1 VAAAVIF
8 HRNFDEQMQVI
19 QFMKNLAMTG
29 GFLLLYVQGP
39 GAFSIDAWR
48 GK

>member
-1 VAAAVIF
+1 
-8 HRNFDEQMQVI
+8 
-19 QFMKNLAMTG
+19 MKNFAMAG

-39 GAFSIDAWR
+39 GAFSIDARR